1 MSCWSALKEYSAR
14 ECCLTM
20 SSKRMLCVGVLQIF
34 ARVLSKN
41 IPRGRAQAQGE
52 CSSRKVFPT
61 ISAGMLQRHADTCC
75 RAVET
80 LLDAYRKHMLKTSVA
95 RSYCR
100 LMLHTDICCK
110 HLQSIFSLIPDQSA
124 FNAPLCIVLY
134 CQYHITCMQ
143 LPGHHVQQ
151 PLIESSFGWLRSH
164 FHLLTSVAKLC

>member
-1 MSCWSALKEYSAR
+1 VSCWSALKEYSAR

-110 HLQSIFSLIPDQSA
+110 HLQTQSNTCCRHICSLAGWEAAFGFMISILFCPSLLGLWTLDQSKT
-124 FNAPLCIVLY
+124 I
-134 CQYHITCMQ
+134 
-143 LPGHHVQQ
+143 
-151 PLIESSFGWLRSH
+151 
-164 FHLLTSVAKLC
+164 